1 MRCTESAEGCA
12 PRKDI
17 EVRAMPLISLSRR
30 CRVAAVVL
38 VAALA
43 LAGCAAPS
51 LHRPVPSSP
60 APSLAPSPVPSPA
73 PSAARPPAS
82 TFPAPPSSPRYIDL
96 GPAAAPRTMAEL
108 QLQFARRLV
117 AAHPDTSY
125 TTAAPGRL
133 LAIPVIEVELDAY
146 GHVRRIDVV
155 RKPSTGDAAT
165 VLAIA
170 AIRRAAP
177 YGNLSRLPRPWRL
190 TEVFLFDDQLRFKPR
205 TLEH

>member
-1 MRCTESAEGCA
+1 
-12 PRKDI
+12 
-17 EVRAMPLISLSRR
+17 
-30 CRVAAVVL
+30 
-38 VAALA
+38 
-43 LAGCAAPS
+43 
-51 LHRPVPSSP
+51 
-60 APSLAPSPVPSPA
+60 
-73 PSAARPPAS
+73 
-82 TFPAPPSSPRYIDL
+82 
-96 GPAAAPRTMAEL
+96 MADL

-133 LAIPVIEVELDAY
+133 LAIPVIEVELDAG

-155 RKPSTGDAAT
+155 RRPSTGDAAT
-165 VLAIA
+165 VLAVA

-205 TLEH
+205 TLER